1 MILINVHCDV
11 DPAKRDAFK
20 DYLKNLVEK
29 SRQDQGNLF
38 YTYLIDGLDENKF
51 MIVENWA
58 DQAAIDAHN
67 QTAHLQDFLQN
78 ARSYLTKNFVI
89 RIAEVAE

>member
-20 DYLKNLVEK
+20 DYLKSLVEK

-38 YTYLIDGLDENKF
+38 YT
-51 MIVENWA
+51 
-58 DQAAIDAHN
+58 
-67 QTAHLQDFLQN
+67 
-78 ARSYLTKNFVI
+78 
-89 RIAEVAE
+89 

>member
-67 QTAHLQDFLQN
+67 ETAYLQDFLQN
-78 ARSYLTKNFVI
+78 ARSYLTKDFVI
-89 RIAEVAE
+89 RIAEIAE